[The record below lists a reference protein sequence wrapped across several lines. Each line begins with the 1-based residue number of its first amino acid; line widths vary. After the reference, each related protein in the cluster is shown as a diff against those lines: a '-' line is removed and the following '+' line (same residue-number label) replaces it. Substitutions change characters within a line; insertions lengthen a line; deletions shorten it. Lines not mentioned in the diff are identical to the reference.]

1 MTSTIVT
8 AFVTNKV
15 FAYDIVRRYY
25 EWGKLLVRSSTPKII
40 FVDQEMSD
48 LITKDGYDQET
59 TLLVPFERSEI
70 YLYQY
75 RDRLDRFNVSTPQP
89 EKDNIN
95 FMFVM
100 CHKTE
105 WIRRAI
111 ELNPFQSDNFIW
123 VDFGIKKVDHCS
135 EELFVEKLN
144 RLRDKKY
151 DKVRIGSIWNLSAN
165 YNIDILRQIS
175 WYFAGGVFGGDTLS
189 LLTFA
194 DLMKAKC
201 IEIMEQENT
210 ITWEVN
216 IWYLLYRDHP
226 QLFTPY
232 PSDHNHLLIDNY

>member
-8 AFVTNKV
+8 AFVNKALTN
-15 FAYDIVRRYY
+15 ALIPRYY
-25 EWGKLLVRSSTPKII
+25 EWGKILVRSSTPKII
-40 FVDQEMSD
+40 FVDQEMYD
-48 LITKDGYDQET
+48 LITKDGYDKET

-75 RDRLDRFNVSTPQP
+75 RDRLDQFNVNTPQP
-89 EKDNIN
+89 EKDNID

-111 ELNPFQSDNFIW
+111 ELNPFQSENFIW
-123 VDFGIKKVDHCS
+123 IDFGIKKIEHCS

-165 YNIDILRQIS
+165 YNIDILKQVA
-175 WYFAGGVFGGDTLS
+175 WYFAGGVFGGDTRS

-201 IEIMEQENT
+201 TEIIEQHHT

-216 IWYLLYRDHP
+216 IWYLLYRDHTH
-226 QLFTPY
+226 LFDPY
-232 PSDHNHLLIDNY
+232 PSNHNHLLIDNY